1 MGAIVTIYRCFVCH
15 SAAGLACWSKHKR
28 IADIAGSFCT
38 RQQQLKQK
46 RLLLQHP
53 AVISKN
59 IIDTKSPVPIMT
71 AERHADG

>member
-1 MGAIVTIYRCFVCH
+1 MGAIVAMWQCFVCH
-15 SAAGLACWSKHKR
+15 SAVRLACWSQQNR
-28 IADIAGSFCT
+28 LAAIAGSFCT
-38 RQQQLKQK
+38 RDQQSGLK